1 MVVVL
6 VLKRN
11 DEFCFVM
18 DYWKLN
24 KVMKFVFFLFMR
36 LEDVVDVIGEV
47 NVKIFFV
54 FDFVGGF
61 W

>member
-11 DEFCFVM
+11 GEFCFVM